1 MNSSD
6 ASKNS
11 SAYEIQDI
19 DQNNS
24 FVVKQHLI
32 GNNNEVIC
40 PGTSEAKHTPQ

>member
-11 SAYEIQDI
+11 SPYEIQDI
-19 DQNNS
+19 DQKNS

-40 PGTSEAKHTPQ
+40 PGTSEAKHLPQ